1 MVTSL
6 AKIVAN
12 LLIVGIA
19 FYFLIFKGSY
29 ENLRD
34 PFANSTFAAGN
45 LVNAFFA
52 GFFSYDGWD
61 VLNFG
66 AEEIKD
72 PKRTM
77 PFAILVG
84 MSCVSTIYATINLSY
99 FIVLTVPQI
108 ENSPAVVVD
117 FAQNTIGR
125 LQVVMPFVINL
136 ALINAMNGS
145 MFSASRYL
153 FAVARER
160 HLPSF
165 ISFASTKHDSPKA
178 ALFVHVLLVF
188 IFSFVGNT
196 EQLMEYLGFAQ
207 WLQRGFTMCALLYIR
222 FGHLPVHPQ
231 SIRVPLLI
239 PILFMFICFSVVIV
253 TLLKAFSSAFVGLI
267 VLGASL
273 FVYFIF
279 VWDKALPR
287 FHCYSTW
294 TSKIND
300 LMARLTQLIL
310 DGQIDANEANTPVN
324 KRIYN
329 MALLLLLRP
338 HRRLPLWHFLPL
350 LLFLLLLCHY
360 TSHTSASAIGLHN
373 RLLLLR
379 GAIIVPMASS
389 KLSGA
394 AAAEDSAG
402 FLIYTA
408 PKRRL
413 IRPPPLKK
421 RMEDGTMMTM
431 NKKRMEDGTMM
442 SMNKK
447 RMEDGDET
455 TPSRMDESQFEEEE
469 ALKNAMNSN
478 RKSNFPSITLGLK
491 AI

>member
-12 LLIVGIA
+12 ILIVGIA

-108 ENSPAVVVD
+108 ENSPAVD

-287 FHCYSTW
+287 FRCYSAW

-300 LMARLTQLIL
+300 LMARLTQQIL
-310 DGQIDANEANTPVN
+310 DGQIDANEAN
-324 KRIYN
+324 
-329 MALLLLLRP
+329 AL
-338 HRRLPLWHFLPL
+338 
-350 LLFLLLLCHY
+350 Y

-379 GAIIVPMASS
+379 SAIIVPMANS
-389 KLSGA
+389 KLPG

-402 FLIYTA
+402 FLVYTA
-408 PKRRL
+408 PNRRL
-413 IRPPPLKK
+413 IRPPPLK
-421 RMEDGTMMTM
+421 RRDDGTII
-431 NKKRMEDGTMM
+431 KKRMEDGTMLTL
-442 SMNKK
+442 NKK
-447 RMEDGDET
+447 RMEEGDET
-455 TPSRMDESQFEEEE
+455 TLRRMDESQFEEEE
-469 ALKNAMNSN
+469 ALNNAMFLVLD
-478 RKSNFPSITLGLK
+478 R
-491 AI
+491 